1 MFFGSMQIDFSVI
14 DRMALEVVLIGMLVV
29 FTALIGIY
37 SIVRYVLPAVLRFQ
51 LKKAAKVSG
60 KRVEEIRE
68 SVPADMNAAIAM
80 ALYMY
85 YSEIHDEESNVITR
99 NRVSRTYSPWSSKL
113 YNMRGFNHFC

>member
-1 MFFGSMQIDFSVI
+1 MFFGSLQFDFSVI
-14 DRMALEVVLIGMLVV
+14 DNTALEVVLVGMLVV
-29 FTALIGIY
+29 FSSLISIY
-37 SIVRYVLPAVLRFQ
+37 AIVRYVLPAVLRFQ

-60 KRVEEIRE
+60 KKVEELRD

-85 YSEIHDEESNVITR
+85 YNEIHDEESNVITI

-113 YNMRGFNHFC
+113 YNMRGFNNF